1 MENAKLEKQKKKIGK
16 IFDNKKERQFFL
28 ACLEYGVDY
37 ELITNLFKKKNE
49 YKTLLQNEDINI
61 ESLIP
66 EKIKSHFDTF
76 EMIND
81 TVEKTIRKQK
91 AKSLLKSVI
100 SGKYKKLINDKT
112 EKIFLALS
120 EKNITKKEIS
130 NKVTKKIASFYS
142 SEDLNIAL
150 EKELL
155 SDWNLA
161 YYKDKIKDLNVSVI
175 EEKDNSIFL
184 KVSDFNSMRELGS
197 SLWCVTRETTYFN
210 HYTTNFNELNVILDF
225 NKPES
230 DVESKIAL
238 LTSAKG
244 HILEAYDKEDYKIE
258 KTKYVNKYGQI
269 NEKSFDDILN
279 LFGRDIDINNASGVF
294 NTIIKENIMEN
305 RRNLRDFA
313 YLEGYEK
320 EVHELAD
327 EHFDYVLNSNKKVSL
342 FYNKIVDQGLTK
354 YLSSL
359 DKFDKKEKDS
369 FVYTLFQLKL
379 EEPLYGEPDVE
390 TLVYCL
396 SEPELKDSTLKMIK
410 SKYKEM
416 KDCFSMEDLEF
427 YKTIM
432 CSYMFSAFNEHKSKD
447 VLEEIDN
454 IFEIDYTEKVSLLS
468 DGLNDICT
476 QMALYSHNYES
487 KGMLWGYDYLNE
499 EYGDFFLKSID
510 NQDEFTKV
518 FDYSQRPELLER
530 LVETNKFPQ
539 TFKLLSAKTIE
550 ASTKYGAQYNKRQTE
565 NIKNMIDYSIENKT
579 GLMIDMEEYSRV
591 VRFSEKNGKAKEILN
606 SFNKHIENSSVE
618 YLLSKQVV
626 FNIFSDV
633 NNRYLENMGIMTDD
647 IKESVLFINNALS
660 PKIKKTL
667 IEEKD
672 KYDFAKEFISLLD
685 IKTEVKIKNKKSL

>member
-1 MENAKLEKQKKKIGK
+1 
-16 IFDNKKERQFFL
+16 
-28 ACLEYGVDY
+28 
-37 ELITNLFKKKNE
+37 
-49 YKTLLQNEDINI
+49 
-61 ESLIP
+61 
-66 EKIKSHFDTF
+66 
-76 EMIND
+76 MIND

-112 EKIFLALS
+112 ENIFLALS

-130 NKVTKKIASFYS
+130 NKVTKKIASFHS

-175 EEKDNSIFL
+175 EEKDNSLFL

-210 HYTTNFNELNVILDF
+210 HYTTNFNELNIILDF

-230 DVESKIAL
+230 DVKSKIAL

-258 KTKYVNKYGQI
+258 KTEYVNQYGQI
-269 NEKSFDDILN
+269 NEKSFDDILD
-279 LFGRDIDINNASGVF
+279 LFGRDIDMDNASGVF
-294 NTIIKENIMEN
+294 NTMIKENIMEN

-320 EVHELAD
+320 DVHELAD
-327 EHFDYVLNSNKKVSL
+327 EHFDYILEKNRKVSL
-342 FYNKIVDQGLTK
+342 FYDKIINQGLTK

-359 DKFDKKEKDS
+359 NNFDKEEKDT

-379 EEPLYGEPDVE
+379 EEPLYAEAEVE

-396 SEPELKDSTLKMIK
+396 SQPELKDSTLKIIK
-410 SKYKEM
+410 NRYKEM
-416 KDCFSMEDLEF
+416 KNTFSMEDLDF

-432 CSYMFSAFNEHKSKD
+432 SSYMFSAFNEYKD
-447 VLEEIDN
+447 EHVLEELES
-454 IFEIDYTEKVSLLS
+454 IFEIDYIDKISSLA

-476 QMALYSHNYES
+476 QMGLYSHHYES
-487 KGMLWGYDYLNE
+487 KGMLWGYNYLNK
-499 EYGDFFLKSID
+499 EYGDLFLKNIN

-606 SFNKHIENSSVE
+606 AFNKHIENSNIE

-647 IKESVLFINNALS
+647 VKESVLFINNALS

-672 KYDFAKEFISLLD
+672 QYDFAKEFIDLLD
-685 IKTEVKIKNKKSL
+685 VKTEIKIKNKKSL